1 MVSPDSCA
9 VGNGQILA
17 LSLIAARCF
26 LMMANW
32 HIFIQVF
39 DVNDAKEG
47 GKGRRRV
54 VAYVVAQIGSVM
66 KFRFSKTALA
76 VLAGIAASNSYAVD
90 YDLSNG
96 TQTYTTT
103 VAGPLTLTGS
113 FVQGSFT
120 DTTGIKF
127 AHGTLLGSLINQGN
141 FTFTSGNLVQ
151 PLSVDPNF
159 VITGSGGSVINGD
172 VINNGNITITGAG
185 AAEALEIGSA
195 DIHGSVI
202 NNGTIHITGR
212 VGPYGATA
220 EGMYLHGSVID
231 GDIANHGTIDV
242 TSENGAS
249 ALIID
254 SDTGRNFSLGGN
266 VINTGTLRA
275 SGTYSTA
282 LDIETAT
289 TPFVIDNSGLIEGNG
304 SNASAVVL
312 YEPAQID
319 ALRNSGT
326 IRATGTDSAGIRIN
340 GSPFT
345 SNLASGARGIVNTG
359 TIEADDTAVKVDHDP
374 WSQTF
379 ELNQQAGLIKGGVAA
394 IDGYGA
400 LVLNWTGG
408 AIEGDVID
416 VSAIHVAGLTSYRG
430 GLLDSNVDVSSGALG
445 LKQQGTRISGN
456 LNVDSAGAVDMLL
469 SDAVQATTPYL
480 TVDGTATFAANSKVT
495 LSANPGDFTPTQAGT
510 EYHLIKAQS
519 LVNNGLAVKSASSL
533 LDVKSFSTD
542 GQTVNAVVTVKS
554 DAQVQQEL
562 SGAGATGST
571 SGAVNILKNN
581 VLGRLSADDAVFR
594 AFSSTSDA
602 ASLAKLGASLAPE
615 VNRGGIDAAVS
626 SQTLSSNAILGRVSG
641 QRSGMSSGD
650 TLQGTGVWI
659 QGLSS
664 NLDQDARSGVDGYS
678 ANASGVAIGADGQLN
693 ANTVVGLAY
702 SYLNSNVTSDSGNKT
717 QVQGN
722 ALSAYGSWTLDR
734 WFVDGALTYGRNDN
748 EGKRYIAGTLA
759 KGDYDSD
766 VLSLNALAGY
776 GFHPLDKL
784 TVEPRIGARY
794 SNVQID
800 SYTEHGS
807 SAALHNN
814 SQRFEIGELGAGL
827 RVAGRFDVGQGT
839 LSPEASL
846 MAYHDFIGDRVNQ
859 TSSFVLGGSTF
870 AVTGA
875 SPARDSYEGSL
886 GVNYDIDA
894 LSLGVSYNYQAKSGF
909 DADTLAFKARYAF

>member
-1 MVSPDSCA
+1 MSY
-9 VGNGQILA
+9 G
-17 LSLIAARCF
+17 
-26 LMMANW
+26 
-32 HIFIQVF
+32 
-39 DVNDAKEG
+39 
-47 GKGRRRV
+47 
-54 VAYVVAQIGSVM
+54 
-66 KFRFSKTALA
+66 FSKIALA
-76 VLAGIAASNSYAVD
+76 VLAGIAAANSYAVD
-90 YDLSNG
+90 YNLSSG
-96 TQTYTTT
+96 TRTYTGS
-103 VAGPLTLTGS
+103 VAGPLNLIGD
-113 FVQGSFT
+113 FVQGSST
-120 DTTGIKF
+120 DVLGVKL
-127 AHGTLLGSLINQGN
+127 AHATLQGSLINSGN
-141 FTFTSGNLVQ
+141 FTFTSGNLIQ
-151 PLSVDPNF
+151 PFSVDPNF
-159 VITGSGGSVINGD
+159 VITGSGGSVVNGD
-172 VINNGNITITGAG
+172 VINNGNITISNAR
-185 AAEALEIGSA
+185 AAEAFEIGSA

-202 NNGTIHITGR
+202 NNGTIRITGAT
-212 VGPYGATA
+212 GPFGATA

-231 GDIANHGTIDV
+231 GDIINHGIIDV

-254 SDTGRNFSLGGN
+254 SDTGRTFALGGK

-275 SGTYSTA
+275 TGSESST
-282 LDIETAT
+282 LDIETST
-289 TPFVIDNSGLIEGNG
+289 TPMIVDNSGLIEANG
-304 SNASAVVL
+304 SESTAVVF

-319 ALRNSGT
+319 SFRNSGV

-359 TIEADDTAVKVDHDP
+359 TIEADEVAIKVDHAP

-379 ELNQQAGLIKGGVAA
+379 EINQQSGVIKGGTAA

-400 LVLNWTGG
+400 AVLNWSGG

-416 VSAIHVAGLTSYRG
+416 VSAIRVAGLARYRG
-430 GLLDSNVDVSSGALG
+430 NLLDSNVDVTSGALA
-445 LKQQGTRISGN
+445 LQQQGARISGN
-456 LNVDSAGAVDMLL
+456 LSVGSGGAVDMLL
-469 SDAVQATTPYL
+469 SDAVVAATPYL
-480 TVDGTATFAANSKVT
+480 TVDGTANFAANSKVT
-495 LSANPGDFTPTQAGT
+495 LSANPGDFTPTAAGT
-510 EYHLIKAQS
+510 EYRLIKAQA
-519 LVNNGLAVKSASSL
+519 LNNAGLTVTSASSL
-533 LDVKSFSTD
+533 LDVKSYSTD
-542 GQTVNAVVTVKS
+542 AQSVNAVVTLKN
-554 DAQVQQEL
+554 DTQVETDL
-562 SGAGATGST
+562 NAAGASNST
-571 SGAVNILKNN
+571 AGIVNILKNN
-581 VLGRLSADDAVFR
+581 VLGRLSADDAVFK
-594 AFSSTSDA
+594 AFSSTPDA
-602 ASLAKLGASLAPE
+602 RTLAKLGASLSPE

-650 TLQGTGVWI
+650 VLKGTGFWI

-664 NLDQDARSGVDGYS
+664 NLDQDARSGVDGYA
-678 ANASGVAIGADGQLN
+678 ANSSGVAVGADGELN

-722 ALSAYGSWTLDR
+722 ALSLYSSWSVDR

-776 GFHPLDKL
+776 DFHPSENL
-784 TVEPRIGARY
+784 TLEPRVGARY

-800 SYTEHGS
+800 GYTEHGS

-827 RVAGRFDVGQGT
+827 RLAGRFDLSKGT
-839 LSPEASL
+839 LTPEASL

-859 TSSFVLGGSTF
+859 TSSFVMGGSTF

-875 SPARDSYEGSL
+875 APDRDSYEGSV
-886 GVNYDIDA
+886 GVNYEVDA
-894 LSLGVSYNYQAKSGF
+894 LTLGVSYNYQAKSGF
-909 DADTLAFKARYAF
+909 DADTLGFRARYAF